1 MQIRPYRE
9 TDQDAVI
16 ALWREAFSDAPPWNP
31 PEVDI
36 QRKLSVQRDLFLVA
50 TIDETVVGSAM
61 SGYDGHRGWVYYVAV
76 HPSYQR
82 QGIGRELMAAVEERL
97 TRLGCPKINLQVRAS
112 NQAVAA
118 FYQKLG
124 YNIEERISMGKRL
137 QIPQT
142 ST

>member
-16 ALWREAFSDAPPWNP
+16 ALWQVVFSDAPPWNP
-31 PEVDI
+31 PKVDI
-36 QRKLSVQRDLFLVA
+36 QRKLSMQRDLFLVA

-112 NQAVAA
+112 NQGAAA

-124 YNIEERISMGKRL
+124 YDIEERISMGKRL
-137 QIPQT
+137 QVSQKNT
-142 ST
+142 